1 MEIIVYRIVTMLN
14 FILLT
19 GDRYFC
25 CVTVNLSKLPSS
37 FSSWIETGKK
47 ARHQRI
53 EIFEYYYLKVIK

>member
-47 ARHQRI
+47 S
-53 EIFEYYYLKVIK
+53 ETPEN